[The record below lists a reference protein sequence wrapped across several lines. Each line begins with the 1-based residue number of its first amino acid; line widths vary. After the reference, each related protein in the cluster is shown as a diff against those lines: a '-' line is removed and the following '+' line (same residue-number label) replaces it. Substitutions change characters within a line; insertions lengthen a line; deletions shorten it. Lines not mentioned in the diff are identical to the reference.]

1 MTTDTITYLSPGDL
15 TLLAEREVG
24 AGVHAD
30 VAALEAV
37 SAYPGS
43 ADHGHAR
50 FPGVQVKA
58 AALMTELLQ
67 RRPFDRG
74 NARVAL
80 LSAIVFLNLNG
91 LDVEASESDLAEL
104 ADLAAQGTLSLMM
117 VAAAFESITV
127 RMVMPG
133 DEPVDPGESG

>member
-1 MTTDTITYLSPGDL
+1 MTTESTAYLNIDDL

-24 AGVHAD
+24 SDVRAD
-30 VAALEAV
+30 AVALEAV
-37 SAYPGS
+37 SAYPRS
-43 ADHGHAR
+43 ADRGLDR

-58 AALMTELLQ
+58 AALMTELLR

-80 LSAIVFLNLNG
+80 LSAVVFLNLNG

-104 ADLAAQGTLSLMM
+104 ADLAAQGTISLML

-127 RMVMPG
+127 RMVAPG

>member
-1 MTTDTITYLSPGDL
+1 MTETTAYLSSRDL

-24 AGVHAD
+24 DEVRAD

-43 ADHGHAR
+43 ADQGHDR

-58 AALMTELLQ
+58 AALMTELL
-67 RRPFDRG
+67 RLRPFDRG

-127 RMVMPG
+127 RMIVPG
-133 DEPVDPGESG
+133 NEPVDPSAPA

>member
-1 MTTDTITYLSPGDL
+1 MTETTYLSSGDL
-15 TLLAEREVG
+15 SLLAEREVG
-24 AGVHAD
+24 AGVGAD
-30 VAALEAV
+30 EAALEAV
-37 SAYPGS
+37 AAYPGS
-43 ADHGHAR
+43 AERGHDR

-67 RRPFDRG
+67 RRPFERG

-104 ADLAAQGTLSLMM
+104 ADLAAQGTLSLVM
-117 VAAAFESITV
+117 VAAAFESISV
-127 RMVMPG
+127 RMIAPGEEPLDPG
-133 DEPVDPGESG
+133 DPA

>member
-1 MTTDTITYLSPGDL
+1 MTTDTTAYLDPGDL

-24 AGVHAD
+24 SEVRTD

-37 SAYPGS
+37 SAYPRS
-43 ADHGHAR
+43 ADRGHDR

-58 AALMTELLQ
+58 AALMTELLR

-80 LSAIVFLNLNG
+80 LSAVVFLNLNG

-104 ADLAAQGTLSLMM
+104 ADLAGAGTLSLMM

-127 RMVMPG
+127 RMVEPG
-133 DEPVDPGESG
+133 NEPVDPGESG